1 MDIAKSIPATRIGSI
16 GTAVPSFSLEQ
27 AQAHGLLAQHYDD
40 ILTERARDVMSKV
53 FAHRSIR
60 RRYLAV
66 SSAEELLTLK
76 DEDPDRR
83 MDRFTHWSV
92 ELAQRSAQQAMDR
105 AGIRPHEVSALI
117 VNTCTGYLCP
127 GIATYLIE
135 RLGLRPTTMTHDL
148 VGSGCGGALPNIHLG
163 RRLIAHE
170 PDGVA
175 LCISVEICTATFQM
189 GNDISLIV
197 SNAIFGDGAAA
208 VLLWHRDQGA
218 RIEAERS
225 YFDPAF
231 RDDVR
236 YVYRNGQLHNRIT
249 ARLPQVIGDTVPGF
263 LRDMAAAR
271 ELTPGDIDH
280 WALHPGGA
288 RMMEL
293 IQEKTGLTDRK
304 MRTSRDVYADYGNMS
319 SPTVLFALE
328 RLLRDGTRNGEW
340 YAVAAYGAGLSIHG
354 ALLKA

>member
-1 MDIAKSIPATRIGSI
+1 MQSAKSIPATRIAAI
-16 GTAVPSFSLEQ
+16 GTAVPPFVLDQ
-27 AQAHGLLAQHYDD
+27 AEAHRLLGEHYTD
-40 ILTERARDVMSKV
+40 ILTDRARDVMDKV
-53 FAHRSIR
+53 FAHPGIR

-76 DEDPDRR
+76 DEDPDTR
-83 MDRFTHWSV
+83 MDRFTHWSIA
-92 ELAQRSAQQAMDR
+92 LAQRSAEQAMAR
-105 AGIRPHEVSALI
+105 AGVEAQDISALI

-135 RLGLRPTTMTHDL
+135 RLGLRATTMTHDL

-163 RRLIAHE
+163 RRLIAHD
-170 PDGVA
+170 PHGVA

-208 VLLWHRDQGA
+208 AVLWHREDGA
-218 RIEAERS
+218 SIEGERS
-225 YFDPAF
+225 YFDPSF

-236 YVYRNGQLHNRIT
+236 YVYRNGQLYNRIT
-249 ARLPQVIGDTVPGF
+249 ARLPQVIGEAVPSF
-263 LRDMAAAR
+263 LVEMAGAQG
-271 ELTPGDIDH
+271 LTPADIDH

-293 IQEKTGLTDRK
+293 IQEKVGLTQEQLLP
-304 MRTSRDVYADYGNMS
+304 SRGVYADYGNMS

-328 RLLRDGTRNGEW
+328 RLLGSNAKGW
-340 YAVAAYGAGLSIHG
+340 LGLVSYGAGLSVHG
-354 ALLKA
+354 CVLKA